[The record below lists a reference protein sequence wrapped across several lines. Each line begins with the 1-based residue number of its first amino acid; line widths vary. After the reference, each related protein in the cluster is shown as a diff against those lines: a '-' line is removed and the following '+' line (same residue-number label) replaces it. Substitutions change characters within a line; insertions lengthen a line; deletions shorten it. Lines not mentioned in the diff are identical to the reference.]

1 MRSKEIVTLEY
12 VLRTVKK
19 LSVADQLKLISLISE
34 DISHQALERT
44 QRHKLM
50 DLAGVGAE
58 LWEGIEAQEYVR
70 QERESW
76 ED

>member
-1 MRSKEIVTLEY
+1 MQSKEVVTLEY
-12 VLRTVKK
+12 VLKAAKK

-44 QRHKLM
+44 RRHKLM
-50 DLAGVGAE
+50 DLAGVGSE

-76 ED
+76 EN